1 MPRLE
6 DGRIR
11 NALKLRLLPYYSFEY
26 RCSCEKWLR
35 FFLIDFREERVTD
48 FIRQATTQGHARCMM
63 PETPMQI
70 RDAVLTACPEPV
82 NEESDELPL
91 QTRQ

>member
-1 MPRLE
+1 MLE
-6 DGRIR
+6 EGRIR

-35 FFLIDFREERVTD
+35 FFLIDFREERVAD

-63 PETPMQI
+63 PELPYQI
-70 RDAVLTACPEPV
+70 RDAVLAACPEPA
-82 NEESDELPL
+82 EEENDERPP
-91 QTRQ
+91 QTSQ